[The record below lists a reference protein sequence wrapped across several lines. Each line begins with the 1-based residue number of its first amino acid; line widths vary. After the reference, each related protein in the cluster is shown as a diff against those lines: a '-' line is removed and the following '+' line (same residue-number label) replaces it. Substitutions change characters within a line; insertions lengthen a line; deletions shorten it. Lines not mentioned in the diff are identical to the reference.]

1 MKLQLSNIQKSFGA
15 KTVLA
20 GANFQVRDNEKIAL
34 VGRNGCGKTTLM
46 KIICGQENYDSGS
59 RMVLNGTNIGYLAQ
73 ITFVDE
79 EKTVYE
85 ELLTAFDKVRE
96 LEKQLNEQA
105 EVLKTDSSEKQLA
118 KYDALQTRFEA
129 LNGYQYEVEL
139 KNVFFHFQF
148 DENDLNKKLCEFSS
162 GQKTRIALVKLLL
175 TKPDILLLD
184 EPTNHLDI
192 AAIEWLENYVKH
204 YPFAV
209 VLVSHDR
216 MFLDHVV
223 DEIVEIEFGKTQRY
237 VGDYSHYLK
246 AKDEYLKKNHE
257 ALSLIHI

>member
-34 VGRNGCGKTTLM
+34 VGRNGCGKTTMM
-46 KIICGQENYDSGS
+46 KIICGQENYDSGT

-139 KNVFFHFQF
+139 KNVFFIF
-148 DENDLNKKLCEFSS
+148 NLM
-162 GQKTRIALVKLLL
+162 
-175 TKPDILLLD
+175 
-184 EPTNHLDI
+184 
-192 AAIEWLENYVKH
+192 
-204 YPFAV
+204 
-209 VLVSHDR
+209 R
-216 MFLDHVV
+216 M
-223 DEIVEIEFGKTQRY
+223 I
-237 VGDYSHYLK
+237 
-246 AKDEYLKKNHE
+246 
-257 ALSLIHI
+257 

>member
-96 LEKQLNEQA
+96 LEKQLNAQA
-105 EVLKTDSSEKQLA
+105 EVLKMDSSEKQLE

-148 DENDLNKKLCEFSS
+148 DESDLNKKLCEFSS

-184 EPTNHLDI
+184 EPTNHLD
-192 AAIEWLENYVKH
+192 K
-204 YPFAV
+204 FAREDLLV
-209 VLVSHDR
+209 ALKKYNGTVIFVSHERD
-216 MFLDHVV
+216 FV
-223 DEIVEIEFGKTQRY
+223 DKLATKVYSIE
-237 VGDYSHYLK
+237 DL
-246 AKDEYLKKNHE
+246 
-257 ALSLIHI
+257 LIN

>member
-118 KYDALQTRFEA
+118 KYREKKALWNNVAVGRILANE
-129 LNGYQYEVEL
+129 QYTGTMV
-139 KNVFFHFQF
+139 
-148 DENDLNKKLCEFSS
+148 
-162 GQKTRIALVKLLL
+162 
-175 TKPDILLLD
+175 
-184 EPTNHLDI
+184 
-192 AAIEWLENYVKH
+192 Y
-204 YPFAV
+204 
-209 VLVSHDR
+209 
-216 MFLDHVV
+216 
-223 DEIVEIEFGKTQRY
+223 
-237 VGDYSHYLK
+237 
-246 AKDEYLKKNHE
+246 
-257 ALSLIHI
+257 LSLIHISEPTRPY

>member
-85 ELLTAFDKVRE
+85 ELLTTFDKVRE
-96 LEKQLNEQA
+96 LEKQLTKRNQQYIFDLKKSLAAANLSEELQA
-105 EVLKTDSSEKQLA
+105 I
-118 KYDALQTRFEA
+118 ALSGILPE
-129 LNGYQYEVEL
+129 LVE
-139 KNVFFHFQF
+139 
-148 DENDLNKKLCEFSS
+148 
-162 GQKTRIALVKLLL
+162 GQKTGN
-175 TKPDILLLD
+175 
-184 EPTNHLDI
+184 E
-192 AAIEWLENYVKH
+192 
-204 YPFAV
+204 
-209 VLVSHDR
+209 
-216 MFLDHVV
+216 
-223 DEIVEIEFGKTQRY
+223 
-237 VGDYSHYLK
+237 
-246 AKDEYLKKNHE
+246 
-257 ALSLIHI
+257 